1 MARTAAASADQ
12 LDPADQWT
20 AGARTARDPLPVG
33 VYEDGTPA
41 HASPWTKVGGRNVF
55 VTGAMGSGKTNLL
68 NVLTAG
74 LVACHDTVIFG
85 ADVAKSGKSLAPWIT
100 CFDWFATTPE
110 EVLLMLRAMNRIIKA
125 RATEGARLAAQG
137 KGDAVLQPSP
147 RLPLL
152 VGIFDELSSLL
163 GRDSDVADA
172 CTEEMT
178 QIAETDR
185 EVAVAMILSTQKPTQ
200 DSLGNSG
207 RLKSQLNPVLAGR
220 MNRLSDLRWAL
231 PNAPAESLNL
241 GVYTTPGVWLSQ
253 DGADASPLPMRSF
266 ALYEPADVARLAAYY
281 APHRPQLDAVS
292 RLAAGPDYANRNRDP
307 FGIGAD
313 TTPTPAAPTEA
324 APAAP
329 VAQRPAPDRRVT
341 KADAVAAS
349 AQAKAA
355 IEQVADLPD
364 LPPVDLDN
372 LTQLHPPAHE
382 PVDPDAIAVV
392 LTALQGAPDGL
403 TRAEIQAATGRSKS
417 WTCEILAAMTRDEQ
431 VSHTRDTGKGG
442 QRRYRLTHPT

>member
-1 MARTAAASADQ
+1 MARTATAEQADQ
-12 LDPADQWT
+12 ADQQEW
-20 AGARTARDPLPVG
+20 AGGQRSARNPLPVG
-33 VYEDGTPA
+33 IYEDGTPA
-41 HASPWTKVGGRNVF
+41 HASPWTKVGGRNIF
-55 VTGAMGSGKTNLL
+55 VCGAMGSGKSNLL
-68 NVLTAG
+68 NVLLAG
-74 LVACHDTVIFG
+74 LFSCHDTIVFG
-85 ADVAKSGKSLAPWIT
+85 ADVAKSGKSLAPWIS

-110 EVLLMLRAMNRIIKA
+110 DVLTMLRAMNRIIGA
-125 RATEGARLAAQG
+125 RATEGARSAAQG

-152 VGIFDELSSLL
+152 VGVFDELSAML
-163 GRDSDVADA
+163 GRSTDVADA

-185 EVAVAMILSTQKPTQ
+185 EVAVALILATQKPTQ

-231 PNAPAESLNL
+231 PNAPAEALNL
-241 GVYTTPGVWLSQ
+241 GVYTVPGVWLSQ
-253 DGADASPLPMRSF
+253 DGADASPLPMRSY

-307 FGIGAD
+307 FNLDSGTRAV
-313 TTPTPAAPTEA
+313 TS
-324 APAAP
+324 PAAP
-329 VAQRPAPDRRVT
+329 VAAKPSPTRRVT
-341 KADAVAAS
+341 KDTATAAS

-355 IEQVADLPD
+355 IDQVADLPD

-382 PVDPDAIAVV
+382 PVDPDAIAAI
-392 LTALQGAPDGL
+392 LTALHNAPDGL
-403 TRAEIQAATGRSKS
+403 TRAEIQTATGRSKS

-442 QRRYRLTHPT
+442 QRRYRLAHPA